1 MYVRQI
7 YYILRKRLSEHI
19 KSERTPEVVVTAVK
33 RMKLMYGINSY
44 IHWTVSLQN
53 RLFSKVSV
61 SGKWVGSIQDGA
73 SIWFPKNKEA
83 NGWMFWHFR

>member
-1 MYVRQI
+1 M
-7 YYILRKRLSEHI
+7 LSEHI
-19 KSERTPEVVVTAVK
+19 KSERTPEVVVTPVK
-33 RMKLMYGINSY
+33 RMKLTYGTNSY
-44 IHWTVSLQN
+44 VRWTVSLQH

-73 SIWFPKNKEA
+73 SIWFPKNNKA